1 MDRRWYKRS
10 VPAPTQETADRY
22 RSFVR
27 LTTRW
32 MDNDVYGH
40 INNVAYYAYFDSAAN
55 HYLIH
60 SGGLDVLKSPVI
72 GLVVESKCNY
82 FKPLAYP
89 DTLQVG
95 LRVDRLGKSSVT
107 YGIGVFR
114 EDPQTS
120 GPEPEAAAA
129 GHFVHVFVDR
139 HSRRPT
145 PIPEPLRTA
154 HARIVAPQPVPPP

>member
-1 MDRRWYKRS
+1 M
-10 VPAPTQETADRY
+10 PAPQPETVDRY
-22 RSFVR
+22 RTFIP

-40 INNVAYYAYFDSAAN
+40 INNVAYYAYFDTAAN
-55 HYLIH
+55 RYLIDQ
-60 SGGLDVLKSPVI
+60 GGLDIHTSPVI

-89 DTLQVG
+89 DTLHIG
-95 LRVDRLGKSSVT
+95 LRVDRLGTSSVT

-114 EDPQTS
+114 EDPETS
-120 GPEPEAAAA
+120 APEPEAAAA
-129 GHFVHVFVDR
+129 GHFVHVFVER

-154 HARIVAPQPVPPP
+154 LARLTV